1 MNKQEGF
8 TLIEMISV
16 IALIG
21 VIGLTMTLGL
31 SGIQKNQKTKKK
43 DNAYAKV
50 KSAMN
55 VYTSTGGTFNEKNLD
70 QRLATLV
77 EEELITEED
86 KNLCKDDD
94 TCQDF
99 VIKYVDANKNIVND
113 ISSNTTITISNS
125 RNTYNDGDTVELTT
139 SDIVAREYNKWITT
153 LHINTGDKNSHIL
166 ASSNNSQ
173 KTGTGSLTYDVYLE
187 EGKVT
192 TVTVTIYDKNYINKK
207 TITYNLKAPALN
219 YIARMLRFAAFQDRD
234 EEDFKYIN
242 PSSTESSDCS
252 RNITMSPSLNM
263 NTYDY
268 TIKLKRS
275 CKYVLLQFFLNNSKV
290 IYTYNAYFG
299 KDISSCKANEACYV
313 IAKLAEDNHS
323 TIYLDSTIGN
333 GRTTYTF
340 NYEYIN

>member
-31 SGIQKNQKTKKK
+31 SGIQKNQKIKKK

-55 VYTSTGGTFNEKNLD
+55 VYTSTGGTFKNVNNLD
-70 QRLATLV
+70 ERLNTLV

-113 ISSNTTITISNS
+113 ISSNTTIKIAG
-125 RNTYNDGDTVELTT
+125 NTYNDGDTVKLTL
-139 SDIVAREYNKWITT
+139 SDIVARDNNKWTTT
-153 LHINTGDKNSHIL
+153 LNIKADENAHIL
-166 ASSNNSQ
+166 VSANNSQ
-173 KTGTGSLTYDVYLE
+173 ITKTGSLTSYNVKLKE
-187 EGKVT
+187 NGT
-192 TVTVTIYDKNYINKK
+192 TRVTVTIYDKNYINKK
-207 TITYNLKAPALN
+207 TITYNLEAPVLN
-219 YIARMLRFAAFQDRD
+219 YIARMLRYAAFQDRD
-234 EEDFKYIN
+234 EDNFNYIN

-252 RNITMSPSLNM
+252 RSITMSPSFNM
-263 NTYDY
+263 NTYTYD
-268 TIKLKRS
+268 IKLKKS

-290 IYTYNAYFG
+290 SYTYNAYFG
-299 KDISSCKANEACYV
+299 NGISSCNSNQACYV
-313 IAKLAEDNHS
+313 IAKLAEKNYS
-323 TIYLDSTIGN
+323 KIYLDSTIGN
-333 GRTTYTF
+333 SRTTYTF
-340 NYEYIN
+340 NYKYIN